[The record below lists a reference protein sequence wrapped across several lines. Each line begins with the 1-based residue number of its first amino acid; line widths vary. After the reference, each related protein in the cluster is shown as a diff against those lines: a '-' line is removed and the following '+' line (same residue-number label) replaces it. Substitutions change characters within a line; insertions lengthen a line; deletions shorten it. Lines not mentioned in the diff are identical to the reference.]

1 VLAYSATLI
10 LKSKIMKQNLSVKT
24 LVQDM
29 TSAFLGEVKEGV
41 PAAKKHVQ
49 IELQK
54 IASCIANIEALAA
67 KGKITKQ
74 QAKLDLQIAEDAAQ
88 STLIAATGISE
99 ITVAKGLKAAM
110 GVVTGLVN
118 TALGWR
124 LI

>member
-1 VLAYSATLI
+1 
-10 LKSKIMKQNLSVKT
+10 MKQNLSVKT